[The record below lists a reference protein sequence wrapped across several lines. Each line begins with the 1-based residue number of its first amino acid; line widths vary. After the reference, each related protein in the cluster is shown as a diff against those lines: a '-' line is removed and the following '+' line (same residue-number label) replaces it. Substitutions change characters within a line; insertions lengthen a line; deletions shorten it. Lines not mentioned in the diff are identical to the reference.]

1 MIVLALGLI
10 GLSIWSF
17 IDEGEFTTH
26 HAILFVFA
34 IAFLAIGIAVPVSN
48 SSIVNEEKYNE
59 LAYVYEHFDKLSAY
73 EQKSA
78 NEDFKEWNKKLQD
91 NNNLF
96 IHFKTEDISEYI
108 FEIKEL
114 KTQTE

>member
-1 MIVLALGLI
+1 MIPQ
-10 GLSIWSF
+10 
-17 IDEGEFTTH
+17 
-26 HAILFVFA
+26 AILFVFA
-34 IAFLAIGIAVPVSN
+34 IAFLAIGIAVPN
-48 SSIVNEEKYNE
+48 SSIVNDEKYNE
-59 LAYVYEHFDKLSAY
+59 LAYVYEHFDELSAC

-78 NEDFKEWNKKLQD
+78 NEDFKKWNRNLQN

-96 IHFKTEDISEYI
+96 MRFKIEDISEYI